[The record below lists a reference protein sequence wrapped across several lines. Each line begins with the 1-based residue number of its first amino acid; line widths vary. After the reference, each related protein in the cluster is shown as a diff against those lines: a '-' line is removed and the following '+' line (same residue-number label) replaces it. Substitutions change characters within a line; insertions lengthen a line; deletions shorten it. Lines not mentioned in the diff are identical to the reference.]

1 MLKEKLLALG
11 AAVGVGA
18 LSLSVAATPASAASW
33 KPEKPVT
40 IVVPWGAGGSTD
52 QIVRLVAVEL
62 EKELGQK
69 FVIVNQPGA
78 QGAIGTRSVME
89 APRDGYTWASGAAKD
104 IGTYG
109 VSGLADTKLTDWHL
123 FLAVV
128 NTSVLSVN
136 ADTPYQTAEELVNAM
151 KAKPGTVTVAT
162 AGVNSSGGAAVA
174 ALSNALGVEVKQ
186 VTYDGGNPATI
197 ATAGGETVATT
208 QLAADQAEMIRARKI
223 RPLAVLGG
231 RTLTL
236 DGVGEIPPITRFYPD
251 YPVADDYFGLFIP
264 RGVPQEVVD
273 TVAHIWSKTID
284 GSEALQR
291 YGAQKG
297 SIPAVVMGEEAYAA
311 AMPSIQKMAY
321 GMVERGQAKA
331 DPATLG
337 IPKP

>member
-1 MLKEKLLALG
+1 MLKGTLLAFG
-11 AAVGVGA
+11 AAVGIGA
-18 LSLSVAATPASAASW
+18 MSLTTVPSPAQAQQW

-40 IVVPWGAGGSTD
+40 VIVPWGAGGSTD
-52 QIVRLVAVEL
+52 QIVRLLAVEL

-69 FVIVNQPGA
+69 FVVVNQPGA
-78 QGAIGTRSVME
+78 QGAIGTKSVLD

-104 IGTYG
+104 FGTYG
-109 VSGLADTKLTDWHL
+109 VSGLADTKLTDWHP

-136 ADTPYQTAEELVNAM
+136 ADTPYKTAEELVNAM
-151 KAKPGTVTVAT
+151 KAKPGSITVAT

-208 QLAADQAEMIRARKI
+208 QLAADQAEMIRAKKI

-231 RTLTL
+231 RSLTL
-236 DGVGEIPPITRFYPD
+236 EGFGEIPPITKAFPS
-251 YPVADDYFGLFIP
+251 YPVADDYFGIFIP
-264 RGVPQEVVD
+264 KGVPKEIVA
-273 TVAHIWSKTID
+273 TVEKIWTEKIAN
-284 GSEALQR
+284 SEAVRR
-291 YGAQKG
+291 YGTQKG
-297 SIPAVVMGEEAYAA
+297 AIPAVVMGEEAYKA

-331 DPATLG
+331 DPTAYG

>member
-1 MLKEKLLALG
+1 MLKRSLLAVGAVLG
-11 AAVGVGA
+11 FGA
-18 LSLSVAATPASAASW
+18 LSLASGASPARAADW

-52 QIVRLVAVEL
+52 QIVRLVAAEL
-62 EKELGQK
+62 EKELGQT
-69 FVIVNQPGA
+69 FVVVNQPGA
-78 QGAIGTRSVME
+78 QGAIGTKSVLD

-104 IGTYG
+104 VGTYG
-109 VSGLADTKLTDWHL
+109 VSGLVDTKLADWHP

-136 ADTPYQTAEELVNAM
+136 ADTPYKTAKDLVEAM
-151 KAKPGTVTVAT
+151 KAKPGKITVAT
-162 AGVNSSGGAAVA
+162 AGINSSGGAAVA
-174 ALSNALGVEVKQ
+174 ALSNALDVEVKQ

-208 QLAADQAEMIRARKI
+208 QLAADQAEMIRAGKI

-231 RTLTL
+231 RALTM
-236 DGVGEIPPITRFYPD
+236 DGVGEIPSITTFFPS
-251 YPVADDYFGLFIP
+251 YPVADDYFGVFIP
-264 RGVPQEVVD
+264 KGVPQEVVD
-273 TVAHIWSKTID
+273 TVERIWAQTITN
-284 GSEALQR
+284 SEKLR
-291 YGAQKG
+291 TYGAQKG
-297 SIPAVVMGEEAYAA
+297 AIPAVVMGEEAYKA

-331 DPATLG
+331 DPATYG